1 MSKLYLR
8 LQNFAFAIHAN
19 VKPIFHCLCSVAHS
33 HVREH
38 LRLRKSCSV
47 YMYIRLSVCLF
58 YLTGSWCHSLSIK
71 MRHVFFAVVLF
82 SKKLWNPSN
91 TDYATPINA
100 VISIEIAIWVGFA
113 SITRWVVV
121 VVVVQCCCCFF
132 VIQQSIYPSFSVRR
146 TYGEEKMEDRNPS

>member
-82 SKKLWNPSN
+82 SKKLWNRSN
-91 TDYATPINA
+91 TDYATSINA

-121 VVVVQCCCCFF
+121 VVVVVVSLLFNNLS
-132 VIQQSIYPSFSVRR
+132 IRHSQSDARMEKRR
-146 TYGEEKMEDRNPS
+146 WKIGILAR